1 MTLSIE
7 KTGVVD
13 VIWTLTPQEAAP
25 GMYLSFDTK
34 AQIIL

>member
-7 KTGVVD
+7 KTEVVD
-13 VIWTLTPQEAAP
+13 VLDPYTTEAVP
-25 GMYLSFDTK
+25 GMYLGSDTK

>member
-1 MTLSIE
+1 MTLPIE

-13 VIWTLTPQEAAP
+13 VLDPYTAEAAP